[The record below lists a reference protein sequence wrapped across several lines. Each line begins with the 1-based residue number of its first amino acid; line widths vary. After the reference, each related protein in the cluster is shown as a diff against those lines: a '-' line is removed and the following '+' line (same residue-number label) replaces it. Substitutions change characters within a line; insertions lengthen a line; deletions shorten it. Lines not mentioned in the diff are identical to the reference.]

1 MKEAIQAHKETK
13 ERIEKEQIK
22 LKTLETK
29 LQGLNTQ
36 MSKFDNAIAKVV
48 QEKEGV
54 LKRFAL
60 GEVSQSSVDKTK
72 KNYEAVMLEKDD
84 MRELITVTEKL
95 KQQYKEEIALLE
107 HTLTDAIINIWSEIT
122 SRLALPYTHK

>member
-122 SRLALPYTHK
+122 S

>member
-1 MKEAIQAHKETK
+1 MHK
-13 ERIEKEQIK
+13 I
-22 LKTLETK
+22 
-29 LQGLNTQ
+29 
-36 MSKFDNAIAKVV
+36 SD
-48 QEKEGV
+48 
-54 LKRFAL
+54 
-60 GEVSQSSVDKTK
+60 
-72 KNYEAVMLEKDD
+72 YEAVMLEKDD